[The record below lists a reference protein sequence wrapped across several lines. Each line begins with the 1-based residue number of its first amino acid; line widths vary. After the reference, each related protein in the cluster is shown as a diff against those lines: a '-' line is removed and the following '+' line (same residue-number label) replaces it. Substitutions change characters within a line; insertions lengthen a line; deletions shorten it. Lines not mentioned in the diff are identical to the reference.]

1 MKTPNHIFAHRLRS
15 QAGLRS
21 FIPALMAA
29 LCVISGT
36 GLGADAAGPKKE
48 TKKEVK
54 RSQTKSESEEKVLIT
69 GSLIPQKGQLNRIPV
84 TTSPV
89 LIIDQKDIQRSGGTT
104 VAEVLRKQVSSR

>member
-36 GLGADAAGPKKE
+36 VLGADAAGPKKE

-89 LIIDQKDIQRSGGTT
+89 LIIDQKDIQRSGAATLT
-104 VAEVLRKQVSSR
+104 EALKKQISSR